1 MFPEFLEFSNVFRY
15 RAPRLREPRPR
26 PLPIGLAKRYCFV
39 RVEPKHGFRRT
50 GSAVAGMDVPWL
62 MVTWNYDKSPA
73 PGG

>member
-1 MFPEFLEFSNVFRY
+1 MFRY
-15 RAPRLREPRPR
+15 ELLGFANLSPRQ
-26 PLPIGLAKRYCFV
+26 LPIGLAKRYCSV

-62 MVTWNYDKSPA
+62 MVTWNCDKSPA